1 KETPMPEDETNTLSL
16 MDVLQPE
23 YTANPYPLYHRL
35 REHDPIYWDERA
47 EEWVLTRHSDVITI
61 LRDPRLTAERFM
73 LDTSWLPRDM
83 EETLGPPIH
92 ALTRQMLFRDPPDH
106 TRLRGL
112 VSKAFA
118 PRVLEA
124 MRPRIQSIVDELLDA
139 VQDDGGMEV
148 IQAFAFPLPAIVI
161 AQMLGVPPEDR
172 GQFVKWTGDFGMLLS
187 GVNLELQD
195 VVRALYG
202 VSEFMDYFR
211 NIIKQ
216 RRTAPKDDLM
226 QAMIAAEEQGDRLTE
241 EELLGNCVLLLAAG
255 HGTTTHLIGNGLLAL
270 LRNPDQMQ
278 LLKDNPGL
286 IAPAVQELLRYDSP
300 VQMTSRRAK
309 EDITI
314 GDKRI
319 QAGQAVL
326 MCLGAANRDPAVF
339 PDPDRLDLR
348 RQDNRHVAF
357 GYGIHYCLGA
367 PLARIEGEI
376 AFNTLLRRLPN
387 PRLATGEPEWAPN
400 LVFRGL
406 RSLPIEFD

>member
-1 KETPMPEDETNTLSL
+1 
-16 MDVLQPE
+16 
-23 YTANPYPLYHRL
+23 
-35 REHDPIYWDERA
+35 
-47 EEWVLTRHSDVITI
+47 
-61 LRDPRLTAERFM
+61 
-73 LDTSWLPRDM
+73 
-83 EETLGPPIH
+83 
-92 ALTRQMLFRDPPDH
+92 
-106 TRLRGL
+106 
-112 VSKAFA
+112 
-118 PRVLEA
+118 
-124 MRPRIQSIVDELLDA
+124 
-139 VQDDGGMEV
+139 MEV